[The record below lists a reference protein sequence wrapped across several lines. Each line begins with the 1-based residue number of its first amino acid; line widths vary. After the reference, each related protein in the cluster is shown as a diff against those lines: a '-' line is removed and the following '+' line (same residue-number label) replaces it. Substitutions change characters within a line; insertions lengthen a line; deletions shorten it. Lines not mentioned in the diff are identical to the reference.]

1 VNDNFFRLQ
10 IQLIGL
16 GQIFFSDLQHTMWQA
31 WDLAVDM
38 ALSQLPGILDNDTPY
53 RASTFF
59 EEQLTAFEV
68 WLKYGNERRPPPEQ
82 LPIVLQVLL
91 SQAHRLRAL
100 DLLGRFLDLGPWAVN
115 LALSVG
121 IFPYVL
127 KLLQSAARE
136 LRPLLVSI
144 WAKILAVDTSCQN
157 DLVRDASH
165 KYFINVLQVLKFFN
179 VSEILKLNNNLCFL

>member
-1 VNDNFFRLQ
+1 
-10 IQLIGL
+10 
-16 GQIFFSDLQHTMWQA
+16 MW
-31 WDLAVDM
+31 L
-38 ALSQLPGILDNDTPY
+38 
-53 RASTFF
+53 R
-59 EEQLTAFEV
+59 
-68 WLKYGNERRPPPEQ
+68 YGDEHRHPPEQ

-127 KLLQSAARE
+127 RLLQSSARE

-144 WAKILAVDTSCQN
+144 WAKILSVDPSCQT
-157 DLVRDASH
+157 DLVRDSSH
-165 KYFINVLQVLKFFN
+165 KYFLQVTTKIGRYVVVAF
-179 VSEILKLNNNLCFL
+179 